1 MTPSAYRGESRESDL
16 HLFKVSLRL
25 SRLFVTKKKYERKD
39 DSGGGSGQ
47 RRGRG
52 IGLDGKEGSALDM
65 RIILV

>member
-1 MTPSAYRGESRESDL
+1 M

-25 SRLFVTKKKYERKD
+25 SRLFVTKRKYERKD
-39 DSGGGSGQ
+39 ESGGGSGQ
-47 RRGRG
+47 GRGGG